1 MSMTVKEEL
10 QGYWGFVR
18 KKLEAAKVKIWSV
31 IEVTTPE
38 TTYRGV
44 LLPRTD
50 MGDDKHLVL
59 KLDTGYN
66 IGVKVT
72 DDTTIKEIGYEP
84 GLYAIPE
91 IEVEFDPKKPNV
103 FLIGTGGTVA
113 SRLDYRTGAVIPAFT
128 PQELFSAVPELAEI
142 CNLRTKLLFEIFSED
157 MTPEY
162 WIKIAETAAEE
173 INSGA
178 DGIVIPH
185 GTDTMHFTSSALSFM
200 LKELPVP
207 VVLVGSQR
215 SSDRPSSDAA
225 INLISAVRVAA
236 VSDLAEVVVCMHG
249 SSSDDYNLI
258 HRGTRV
264 RKMHT
269 SRRDAFRTIGDVPLG
284 FVQNG
289 SVKMMRNDYRRR
301 RKRGEVKLDTKLD
314 PKVTLIY
321 TYPGMEGDVIH
332 HFIDSEYHG
341 IVLAGTG
348 LGHCPK
354 TLIEP
359 LKRAVE
365 ENIPV
370 AMTSQCLYGFVGM
383 NVYERGRD
391 LLKIGVIPCKNMLPE
406 TAYVKLMYILGH
418 TKDMGEIHK
427 LMVTSLA
434 GEITS
439 REPYNGYQ
447 ILQGD
452 IAKFLER

>member
-1 MSMTVKEEL
+1 MTVKEEL

-284 FVQNG
+284 FVQNS
-289 SVKMMRNDYRRR
+289 SVKMIRDDYRRR

-321 TYPGMEGDVIH
+321 TYPGMEADVIH

-427 LMVTSLA
+427 LMVTNLA

>member
-1 MSMTVKEEL
+1 MTIKEEL

-66 IGVKVT
+66 IGVSIT
-72 DDTTIKEIGYEP
+72 YETTIKEIGYNP

-91 IEVEFDPKKPNV
+91 IEVEFDAKKPNV

-128 PQELFSAVPELAEI
+128 PQELFSTVPELAEI
-142 CNLRTKLLFEIFSED
+142 CNLRTKLLFEVFSED
-157 MTPEY
+157 MTPDY

-173 INSGA
+173 INSGV
-178 DGIVIPH
+178 DGIIIPH

-200 LKELPVP
+200 LKDLPVP

-225 INLISAVRVAA
+225 INLISAARVAA
-236 VSDLAEVVVCMHG
+236 YSDIAEVVVCMHG
-249 SSSDDYNLI
+249 SSGDDYNLI

-269 SRRDAFRTIGDVPLG
+269 SRRDAFRTIGDTPIGL
-284 FVQNG
+284 VQNNEI
-289 SVKMMRNDYRRR
+289 KLIRKDYRK
-301 RKRGEVKLDTKLD
+301 RKKNGEVKLDTKID
-314 PKVTLIY
+314 PKIALIY
-321 TYPGMEGDVIH
+321 TYPGMEADIVNQLV
-332 HFIDSEYHG
+332 DSKYHG

-359 LKRAVE
+359 LKRAIE

-370 AMTSQCLYGFVGM
+370 AMTSQCLYGFIGM

-406 TAYVKLMYILGH
+406 TAYVKLIYVLGH
-418 TKDMGEIHK
+418 TKNMEEIHK
-427 LMVTSLA
+427 QMITNLS
-434 GEITS
+434 GEITT

-447 ILQGD
+447 ILQSGVD
-452 IAKFLER
+452 TVQKD

>member
-1 MSMTVKEEL
+1 MTVKEEL

-142 CNLRTKLLFEIFSED
+142 CNLKTKLLFEIFSED

-225 INLISAVRVAA
+225 MNLISAVRVAA

-284 FVQNG
+284 FVQNS
-289 SVKMMRNDYRRR
+289 SVKMIRDDYRRR

>member
-1 MSMTVKEEL
+1 MTVKEEL

-18 KKLEAAKVKIWSV
+18 KKLETAKVRIWSE
-31 IEVTTPE
+31 IEVITPE
-38 TTYRGV
+38 ATYRGI
-44 LLPRTD
+44 LLPRSD

-66 IGVKVT
+66 IGVRVT
-72 DDTTIKEIGYEP
+72 EDTKIKELGYKP

-91 IEVEFDPKKPNV
+91 IQVEFDPKKPNV
-103 FLIGTGGTVA
+103 SLIGTGGTVA

-142 CNLRTKLLFEIFSED
+142 CNLKTKPLFEIFSED
-157 MTPEY
+157 MTPNN
-162 WIKIAETAAEE
+162 WIKIAETVAEE

-178 DGIVIPH
+178 DGVIIPH

-200 LKELPVP
+200 LKDLPVP

-225 INLISAVRVAA
+225 INLISAARVAA
-236 VSDLAEVVVCMHG
+236 FSDIAEVVVCMHG
-249 SSSDDYNLI
+249 SSSDEYNLI

-269 SRRDAFRTIGDVPLG
+269 SRRDAFRTIADIPIGL
-284 FVQNG
+284 
-289 SVKMMRNDYRRR
+289 VKDNEIKIIRNDYR
-301 RKRGEVKLDTKLD
+301 KRVKKGEVKLDTQLD
-314 PKVTLIY
+314 PRVALIY
-321 TYPGMEGDVIH
+321 TYPGMDGDIIH
-332 HFIDSEYHG
+332 KLIDLKYHG

-354 TLIEP
+354 TIIEP

-365 ENIPV
+365 EDIPV
-370 AMTSQCLYGFVGM
+370 AMTSQCLFGFVGM

-406 TAYVKLMYILGH
+406 TAYVKLIYVLGH
-418 TKDMGEIHK
+418 TKNMKEIYEQMTTN
-427 LMVTSLA
+427 LC
-434 GEITS
+434 GEITD
-439 REPYNGYQ
+439 REPYSAYQ
-447 ILQGD
+447 IFQVG
-452 IAKFLER
+452 AENF

>member
-1 MSMTVKEEL
+1 MTVKEEL

-142 CNLRTKLLFEIFSED
+142 CNLKTKLLFEIFSED

-225 INLISAVRVAA
+225 MNLISAVRVAA

-321 TYPGMEGDVIH
+321 TYPGMEADVIH

-370 AMTSQCLYGFVGM
+370 AMASQCLYGFVGM

-418 TKDMGEIHK
+418 TNDMGEIHE
-427 LMVTSLA
+427 LMVTNLA

-452 IAKFLER
+452 IGKFLER

>member
-1 MSMTVKEEL
+1 MTVKEEL

-18 KKLEAAKVKIWSV
+18 KKLEAAKVRIWSV

-128 PQELFSAVPELAEI
+128 PQELFSAIPELAEI
-142 CNLRTKLLFEIFSED
+142 CNLKTKLLFEIFSED

-200 LKELPVP
+200 LKELPAP

-236 VSDLAEVVVCMHG
+236 LSDLAEVVVCMHG

-284 FVQNG
+284 FVQNN
-289 SVKMMRNDYRRR
+289 SIKMMRDNYRRR
-301 RKRGEVKLDTKLD
+301 RKCGEVKLDTKLD

-321 TYPGMEGDVIH
+321 TYPGMEADVIH

-370 AMTSQCLYGFVGM
+370 AMASQCLYGFVGM

-427 LMVTSLA
+427 LMITDLA

>member
-1 MSMTVKEEL
+1 MTVKEEL

-142 CNLRTKLLFEIFSED
+142 CNLKTKLLFEIFSED

-162 WIKIAETAAEE
+162 WIKIAEAAAEE
-173 INSGA
+173 INSGT

-284 FVQNG
+284 FVQNS

-321 TYPGMEGDVIH
+321 TYPGMEAEVIH

-418 TKDMGEIHK
+418 TKDMGEIHE
-427 LMVTSLA
+427 LMVTNLA

>member
-1 MSMTVKEEL
+1 MTVKEEL

-142 CNLRTKLLFEIFSED
+142 CNLKTKLLFEIFSED

-225 INLISAVRVAA
+225 MNLISAVRVAA

-321 TYPGMEGDVIH
+321 TYPGMEADVIH

-418 TKDMGEIHK
+418 TNDMGEIHE
-427 LMVTSLA
+427 LMVTNLA

-452 IAKFLER
+452 IAKFLKR

>member
-1 MSMTVKEEL
+1 MTVKEEL

-162 WIKIAETAAEE
+162 WIKIAEAAAEE
-173 INSGA
+173 INSGT

-284 FVQNG
+284 FVQNS

-321 TYPGMEGDVIH
+321 TYPGMEAEVIH

-418 TKDMGEIHK
+418 TKDMGEIHE
-427 LMVTSLA
+427 LMVTNLA

>member
-1 MSMTVKEEL
+1 MTVKEEL

-284 FVQNG
+284 FVQNS
-289 SVKMMRNDYRRR
+289 SVKMIRDDYRRR

-321 TYPGMEGDVIH
+321 TYPGMEADVIH

-418 TKDMGEIHK
+418 TKDMGEIRK
-427 LMVTSLA
+427 LMVTNLA

-452 IAKFLER
+452 IGKFLER

>member
-1 MSMTVKEEL
+1 MTIKEEL

-18 KKLEAAKVKIWSV
+18 KKLESAKVKIWSV
-31 IEVTTPE
+31 IEVVTPE
-38 TTYRGV
+38 ATYKGV

-66 IGVKVT
+66 IGVKIT
-72 DDTTIKEIGYEP
+72 DDTTIKEIGYNP

-91 IEVEFDPKKPNV
+91 IEVEFDSEKPNV

-142 CNLRTKLLFEIFSED
+142 CNLKTKLLFEIFSED
-157 MTPEY
+157 MRPEY
-162 WIKIAETAAEE
+162 WIKIAETAAEQ
-173 INSGA
+173 INSGV
-178 DGIVIPH
+178 DGIIIPH

-200 LKELPVP
+200 LKDLPVP

-225 INLISAVRVAA
+225 INLISAARVAA
-236 VSDLAEVVVCMHG
+236 FSDIAEVVVCMHG
-249 SSSDDYNLI
+249 HSSDDYNLI

-269 SRRDAFRTIGDVPLG
+269 SRRDAFRTIGDIPLG
-284 FVQNG
+284 LVQNNEI
-289 SVKMMRNDYRRR
+289 KMIRKDYRK
-301 RKRGEVKLDTKLD
+301 RKKQGEVELDTKLD
-314 PKVTLIY
+314 PKVALVY
-321 TYPGMEGDVIH
+321 TYPGMEADIINH
-332 HFIDSEYHG
+332 LIDSKYHG

-354 TLIEP
+354 TLIDS
-359 LKRAVE
+359 LKGAIE

-391 LLKIGVIPCKNMLPE
+391 LLKIGVIPCENMLPE
-406 TAYVKLMYILGH
+406 TAYVKLIYVLGH
-418 TKDMGEIHK
+418 TKNMEEIYK
-427 LMVTSLA
+427 QMTINLC

-447 ILQGD
+447 ILQGGV
-452 IAKFLER
+452 ETNT